1 MRTLS
6 ILLLPVLVG
15 CTESSLHGLKD
26 GEGGPDAQIEVT
38 PEYVD
43 FGMVGSDV
51 DTVSRTF
58 VIRSVGTEDL
68 DVSGI
73 TLQGE
78 DAFSFMI
85 ATADTSFLLPS
96 GAEREIQVLYAA
108 TGSDG
113 SSAEASIA
121 SNAAD
126 NEIKIVQLV
135 GQPAV
140 PDLQVSPDP
149 LEFGNAYIGCDRT
162 NDVELTNVG
171 AETLIVD
178 SLSWAGDDT
187 NMGFVGGDF
196 ELPLVL
202 EPGESVWASFWFNP
216 SDQVEYGGELVAL
229 TNEPE
234 GETRH
239 EQFGSGIYAGAYTDS
254 WEMPYDPPADIMFAV
269 DQSCSM
275 DDDASRLASNFGSF
289 ITQLNGYSTDWQ
301 IMVANNDDGCTNS
314 GILTPATSGYD
325 STFRSSVGA
334 GGGAYT
340 EALLTV
346 AANAIEKAS
355 TGVCNNGFLRA
366 DAMLHIVLVS
376 DEPEQSY
383 TGWSSLVSRVTA
395 AKAASGGSS
404 GNVRIS
410 AIAGDVPYG
419 CSSADAGTG
428 YAEAVAATGGVFLS
442 ICSDWASPTNLAL
455 LAETSVS
462 QDSFTL
468 SRVPVPS
475 TIAVTHNG
483 APRSASDWSFQASD
497 NSVRI
502 LTGVPGEGD
511 TVDISYNGVASCD

>member
-6 ILLLPVLVG
+6 LILLPLLVG

-68 DVSGI
+68 DVTGI

-178 SLSWAGDDT
+178 SLSWSGDDT

-216 SDQVEYGGELVAL
+216 SDQIEYGGELVAL

-275 DDDASRLASNFGSF
+275 DDDALEDRVVVPARRRFTSQILL
-289 ITQLNGYSTDWQ
+289 QLNIQNTIGRWHCLERVEEAVFRAPDTSR
-301 IMVANNDDGCTNS
+301 IS
-314 GILTPATSGYD
+314 PASLRGEVINRQFSFHSD
-325 STFRSSVGA
+325 VPAPVS
-334 GGGAYT
+334 
-340 EALLTV
+340 V
-346 AANAIEKAS
+346 AAFIEEH
-355 TGVCNNGFLRA
+355 
-366 DAMLHIVLVS
+366 LHLDS
-376 DEPEQSY
+376 
-383 TGWSSLVSRVTA
+383 GSR
-395 AKAASGGSS
+395 
-404 GNVRIS
+404 I
-410 AIAGDVPYG
+410 
-419 CSSADAGTG
+419 
-428 YAEAVAATGGVFLS
+428 
-442 ICSDWASPTNLAL
+442 
-455 LAETSVS
+455 ET
-462 QDSFTL
+462 F
-468 SRVPVPS
+468 
-475 TIAVTHNG
+475 
-483 APRSASDWSFQASD
+483 
-497 NSVRI
+497 
-502 LTGVPGEGD
+502 
-511 TVDISYNGVASCD
+511 DIDRQ